1 MYEDIFELVT
11 IAAQKRNLK
20 ESTAKAYCHALSTF
34 LNTIGKPWQELT
46 ITDVDDYLTAKRLA
60 GIMPETYN
68 HYYGALRFMYK
79 RVLKLNWDEDE
90 IPRMKR
96 DRSLPTVL
104 AKEEIEAILDT
115 TTNLKYKAIFAVM
128 YSGGLRVSEATHLHY
143 DDISRS
149 NHSIHI
155 RNTKNRMDR
164 YTILADRTLDI
175 LTEYWFKC
183 GKPRNILFPSQA
195 TKAYLE
201 TNSINQ
207 VLKRSAKRAGIT
219 VVDVD
224 NNGTK
229 DVTDFY
235 GSSIY
240 STDIT
245 AFMIGAGI
253 TSFEKAEESTYYL
266 EPQSHGT
273 LEEHFRELQNRKLS
287 SRETIPSYITSHKH
301 YR

>member
-1 MYEDIFELVT
+1 MYEDIFELIT
-11 IAAQKRNLK
+11 IAAQKKNLK
-20 ESTAKAYCHALSTF
+20 ESTTKAYCHALSPF
-34 LNTIGKPWQELT
+34 LNATGKPWQELT
-46 ITDVDDYLTAKRLA
+46 VADADDYLTTKRLM
-60 GIMPETYN
+60 GILPETYN

-104 AKEEIEAILDT
+104 SREEVNAILDV

-175 LTEYWFKC
+175 LTQYWFQC
-183 GKPRNILFPSQA
+183 QRPRNILFPSQ
-195 TKAYLE
+195 TTGEYLDI
-201 TNSINQ
+201 SAVNQ
-207 VLKRSAKRAGIT
+207 VLRRSSEREIGRA
-219 VVDVD
+219 
-224 NNGTK
+224 
-229 DVTDFY
+229 
-235 GSSIY
+235 SC
-240 STDIT
+240 
-245 AFMIGAGI
+245 
-253 TSFEKAEESTYYL
+253 
-266 EPQSHGT
+266 
-273 LEEHFRELQNRKLS
+273 RERV
-287 SRETIPSYITSHKH
+287 
-301 YR
+301 

>member
-11 IAAQKRNLK
+11 IAARKKNLK
-20 ESTAKAYCHALSTF
+20 ESTARAYCHALSPF

-46 ITDVDDYLTAKRLA
+46 IADVDDYLTAKRLA

-90 IPRMKR
+90 TPRMKR

-104 AKEEIEAILDT
+104 SRAEVNAILDA

-175 LTEYWFKC
+175 LTQYWFQF
-183 GKPRNILFPSQA
+183 GKPRNILFPSQV
-195 TKAYLE
+195 TGEYLDI
-201 TNSINQ
+201 SAVNQ
-207 VLKRSAKRAGIT
+207 VLRRSSERARLAKH
-219 VVDVD
+219 V
-224 NNGTK
+224 
-229 DVTDFY
+229 
-235 GSSIY
+235 
-240 STDIT
+240 
-245 AFMIGAGI
+245 
-253 TSFEKAEESTYYL
+253 
-266 EPQSHGT
+266 
-273 LEEHFRELQNRKLS
+273 
-287 SRETIPSYITSHKH
+287 TSHSFRHSFASHLLEAGCDIKYIQALLGH
-301 YR
+301 LDPKSTEIYLHVSNKTLLGIKSPFDVQEDS

>member
-11 IAAQKRNLK
+11 IAARKKNLK
-20 ESTAKAYCHALSTF
+20 ESTAKAYCHALSPF

-46 ITDVDDYLTAKRLA
+46 IADVDDYLTAKRLA

-90 IPRMKR
+90 TPRMKR

-104 AKEEIEAILDT
+104 SRAEVNAILDA

-175 LTEYWFKC
+175 LTQYWFQF
-183 GKPRNILFPSQA
+183 GKPRNILFPSQV
-195 TKAYLE
+195 TGEYLDI
-201 TNSINQ
+201 SAVNQ
-207 VLKRSAKRAGIT
+207 VLRRSSERARLAKH
-219 VVDVD
+219 V
-224 NNGTK
+224 
-229 DVTDFY
+229 
-235 GSSIY
+235 
-240 STDIT
+240 
-245 AFMIGAGI
+245 
-253 TSFEKAEESTYYL
+253 
-266 EPQSHGT
+266 
-273 LEEHFRELQNRKLS
+273 
-287 SRETIPSYITSHKH
+287 TSHSFRHSFASHLLEAGCDIKYIQALLGH
-301 YR
+301 LDPKSTEIYLHVSNKTLLGIKSPFDVQEDS